1 MDRAL
6 TWKNIEWVRKHWP
19 GPIVLKGLLN
29 PADAE
34 RARSAGVQGIV
45 ISNHGGRQ
53 LDSAPAAIDML
64 HATAQRVRKQM
75 TVLVDGGFH
84 CGSDIVKALAL
95 GAHGV
100 LLGRA
105 LLYALAADGERG
117 VNAVLRE
124 LKGDVERTLALL
136 GVARTEDLRPHHVA
150 VERYVSPM
158 AGQFSPPAR
167 SQHPVLSL
175 V

>member
-1 MDRAL
+1 
-6 TWKNIEWVRKHWP
+6 
-19 GPIVLKGLLN
+19 LKGLLN

-64 HATAQRVRKQM
+64 YATAQRVRKEM
-75 TVLVDGGFH
+75 TVFVDGGFH
-84 CGSDIVKALAL
+84 GGSDIVKALAL

-105 LLYALAADGERG
+105 LLYGLAADGQRG
-117 VNAVLRE
+117 VSSVLHR
-124 LKGDVERTLALL
+124 LKAEVERTLALL

-158 AGQFSPPAR
+158 AEYFSPPADLDR
-167 SQHPVLSL
+167 PVLSL